1 MIRIRP
7 AVAADA
13 EALHALKRALDDETH
28 FMMLEPG
35 ERAPD
40 IGPEQ
45 REIARDAVFV
55 ADTDGELV
63 GYVQAERGTFRR
75 VRHLATVVIGVRAH
89 AWGRGIGGR
98 LFAAVHAWAAEHGIT
113 RLQLDVDA
121 ANTRA
126 IALYE
131 RHGYR
136 IEGTKRQSMIVDGAF
151 VDDHI
156 MARLT
161 A

>member
-1 MIRIRP
+1 LIRIRR
-7 AVAADA
+7 AVPADA
-13 EALHALKRALDDETH
+13 AALHELKRALDDETH

-35 ERAPD
+35 ERTPD

-45 REIARDAVFV
+45 REIERDAVFV
-55 ADTDGELV
+55 AEAGGELV
-63 GYVQAERGTFRR
+63 GYVQAERGGFRR
-75 VRHLATVVIGVRAH
+75 VHHLATIFIGVRAH
-89 AWGRGIGGR
+89 AWGQGIGGR
-98 LFAAVHAWAAEHGIT
+98 LFAAVHAWAAEQGIT

-131 RHGYR
+131 RLGYR
-136 IEGTKRQSMIVDGAF
+136 IEGTKRQSMLVNGAF